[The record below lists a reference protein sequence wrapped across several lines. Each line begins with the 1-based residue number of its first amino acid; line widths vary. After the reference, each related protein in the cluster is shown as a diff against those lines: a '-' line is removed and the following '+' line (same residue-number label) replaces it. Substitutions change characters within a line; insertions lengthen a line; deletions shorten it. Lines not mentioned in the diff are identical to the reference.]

1 MIKQIE
7 IDANETSAN
16 NSKHNS
22 LLNNATYSIQRNVL
36 MLDEAK
42 RTVPLGV
49 EILEKDLNI
58 TNIKLKCGDLRI
70 VIFRMYVPKEKEA
83 SLKKWVNDFNSKFNI
98 QIIIQREQGYSGII
112 SLFNKY
118 FSNKDLLT
126 TQDIPTLNLI
136 QRQFFG
142 TPPKITK
149 EYIEY
154 VFVNNKQI
162 VKVHLIM

>member
-1 MIKQIE
+1 
-7 IDANETSAN
+7 
-16 NSKHNS
+16 
-22 LLNNATYSIQRNVL
+22 
-36 MLDEAK
+36 
-42 RTVPLGV
+42 
-49 EILEKDLNI
+49 
-58 TNIKLKCGDLRI
+58 
-70 VIFRMYVPKEKEA
+70 MYVPKEKET

-98 QIIIQREQGYSGII
+98 QVIIQREQGYSGII

-149 EYIEY
+149 EYIESRKKINSY
-154 VFVNNKQI
+154 KLPSIPRNYYIELTETEEAIAEVVKELEMKRGTIKVPQLDKKI
-162 VKVHLIM
+162 VVGVEGTYKNGKILYAIVLDVRG